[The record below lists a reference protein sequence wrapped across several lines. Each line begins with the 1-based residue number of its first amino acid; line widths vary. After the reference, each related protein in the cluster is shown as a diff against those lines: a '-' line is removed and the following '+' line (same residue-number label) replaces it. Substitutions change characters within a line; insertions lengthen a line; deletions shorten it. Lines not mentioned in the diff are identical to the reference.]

1 MHSLRGRALSC
12 LSILAA
18 FAGSSQAQKS
28 FSWTEV
34 RERFELNNPSL
45 LAGKL
50 NIEESRANE
59 VTAGLRPNPQL
70 NFVTDQYRIFHPSE
84 IDLLGNAQ
92 ITPTVSQLFERR
104 RKRQLRVESARFST
118 AIAATD
124 QADLVR
130 NLLFNLRDAFIRFL
144 QQQSLLELAQQN
156 IQYYDKV
163 IETSRVR
170 LQAGDISRSDFA
182 RIELQRQQFESDL
195 INAQVNLRT
204 AKIALL
210 ALMNDK
216 TPIDSFIVTGDF
228 DFHPVTIL
236 LSDVRKA
243 ALESRPDLVSAATAV
258 NKARTDNQLAFA
270 NGSVDPF
277 VGLEY
282 QRTGGYDTLGVN
294 VSIPLRIFDRNQGE
308 KARTAIEIQR
318 SERSRQSIETNIL
331 RDVDSG
337 YATLQSVN
345 NILLPYRQKYLPEA
359 VEVRDYIEFAYKN
372 GAASLL
378 DFLDA
383 QKAYRDTQLNYRNL
397 VGNYLSAA
405 NQLNLA
411 VGREVIQ

>member
-1 MHSLRGRALSC
+1 MHSLEGRAFSC
-12 LSILAA
+12 FCILAA
-18 FAGSSQAQKS
+18 FAGSSHAQKQL
-28 FSWTEV
+28 SWNEV
-34 RERFELNNPSL
+34 RERFELKNPNL

-70 NFVTDQYRIFHPSE
+70 NFITDQYRIFHPSQ

-104 RKRQLRVESARFST
+104 RKRELRLESARYST
-118 AIAATD
+118 AIAGTD

-130 NLLFNLRDAFIRFL
+130 NLLFNLRDAFTRAL

-156 IQYYDKV
+156 IQYYDRV
-163 IETSRVR
+163 IETSRIR

-204 AKIALL
+204 AKIGLL
-210 ALMNDK
+210 ALMNEK
-216 TPIDSFIVTGDF
+216 NPIDSFTVTGDF
-228 DFHPVTIL
+228 DFHPIAIL
-236 LSDVRKA
+236 LADVRQA
-243 ALESRPDLVSAATAV
+243 ALDSRPDLRSAATAV
-258 NKARTDNQLAFA
+258 NRARTDNRLAFA
-270 NGSVDPF
+270 NGSVDPIA
-277 VGLEY
+277 GLEY
-282 QRTGGYDTLGVN
+282 QRTGGFDTLGLN
-294 VSIPLRIFDRNQGE
+294 VTIPLRIFDRNQGE
-308 KARTAIEIQR
+308 KARTAIGIHR
-318 SERSRQSIETNIL
+318 AERSREAIETALL

-345 NILLPYRQKYLPEA
+345 DILRPYREKYLPEA
-359 VEVRDYIEFAYKN
+359 VEVRDYVEFAYKN

-383 QKAYRDTQLNYRNL
+383 QKSYRDTQLNYRNL
-397 VGNYLSAA
+397 VGNYLSAV

-411 VGREVIQ
+411 VGREVIP

>member
-1 MHSLRGRALSC
+1 MHSLKGRAFSC
-12 LSILAA
+12 LCILAA
-18 FAGSSQAQKS
+18 FAGSSQAQKQL
-28 FSWTEV
+28 SWNEV
-34 RERFELNNPSL
+34 RERFELNNPNL

-70 NFVTDQYRIFHPSE
+70 NFVTDQYQIFHPSR

-104 RKRQLRVESARFST
+104 RKRELRAESARYST
-118 AIAATD
+118 SIAGTD

-130 NLLFNLRDAFIRFL
+130 NLLFNLRDAFTRAL

-156 IQYYDKV
+156 IQYYDRV
-163 IETSRVR
+163 IETSRIR

-204 AKIALL
+204 AKIGLL
-210 ALMNDK
+210 ALMNEK
-216 TPIDSFIVTGDF
+216 NPIDSFTVTGDF
-228 DFHPVTIL
+228 DFHPIAIL
-236 LSDVRKA
+236 LADVRQA
-243 ALESRPDLVSAATAV
+243 ALDSRPDLRSAATAV
-258 NKARTDNQLAFA
+258 NKARTDNRLAFA
-270 NGSVDPF
+270 NGSVDPIA
-277 VGLEY
+277 GLEY
-282 QRTGGYDTLGVN
+282 QRTAGFDTLGLN
-294 VSIPLRIFDRNQGE
+294 VTIPLRIFDRNQGE
-308 KARTAIEIQR
+308 KARTAIEIHR
-318 SERSRQSIETNIL
+318 AERSREAIETALL

-345 NILLPYRQKYLPEA
+345 DILRPYREKYLPEA
-359 VEVRDYIEFAYKN
+359 VEVRDYVEFAYKN

-383 QKAYRDTQLNYRNL
+383 QKSYRDTQLNYRNL
-397 VGNYLSAA
+397 VGNYLSAV

>member
-1 MHSLRGRALSC
+1 MHSLKGRAFSC
-12 LSILAA
+12 LCILVA
-18 FAGSSQAQKS
+18 FAGSAQAQKQL
-28 FSWTEV
+28 SWKEV
-34 RERFELNNPSL
+34 RERFELNNPNL

-70 NFVTDQYRIFHPSE
+70 NFVTDQYQIFHPSR
-84 IDLLGNAQ
+84 IDLLNNAQ

-104 RKRQLRVESARFST
+104 RKRELRVESARYST
-118 AIAATD
+118 SIAGTD
-124 QADLVR
+124 QADLLR
-130 NLLFNLRDAFIRFL
+130 NLLFNLRDAFTRAL

-163 IETSRVR
+163 IETSRLR

-204 AKIALL
+204 AKIGLL

-216 TPIDSFIVTGDF
+216 SPIDSFTVTGDF
-228 DFHPVTIL
+228 DFHPITIL
-236 LSDVRKA
+236 LADVRRA
-243 ALESRPDLVSAATAV
+243 ALESRPDLRSASTAV
-258 NKARTDNQLAFA
+258 NKARTDNNLAFA
-270 NGSVDPF
+270 NGSVDPIA
-277 VGLEY
+277 GLEY
-282 QRTGGYDTLGVN
+282 QRTGGFDTLGLN

-308 KARTAIEIQR
+308 KARTAIEIHR
-318 SERSRQSIETNIL
+318 AERLREAIETGLL

-345 NILLPYRQKYLPEA
+345 DILRPYREKYLPEA
-359 VEVRDYIEFAYKN
+359 VEVRDYVEFAYKN

-383 QKAYRDTQLNYRNL
+383 QKSYRDTQLNYRNL
-397 VGNYLSAA
+397 VGNYLSAV

-411 VGREVIQ
+411 VGREVIP